1 MYRFRRSA
9 KFVSVFLTI
18 FLLLIY
24 MPVQSVFAAMVE
36 TEAVL
41 GNAEVQSARAKV
53 RMFLE
58 RQDVRDT
65 LTAQGIDPLEA
76 KARVNSLS
84 DAEVQ
89 ELAAKIDQLPA
100 GGNFVGTLIIIIAVA
115 LLVLLITDMLGLTD
129 IFTFINPPKK

>member
-9 KFVSVFLTI
+9 KYVSVFLTI

-24 MPVQSVFAAMVE
+24 MPVQPVFAAMVG

-41 GNAEVQSARAKV
+41 GNAEVQSARAKI
-53 RMFLE
+53 RIFLE

-129 IFTFINPPKK
+129 IFTFINPSK